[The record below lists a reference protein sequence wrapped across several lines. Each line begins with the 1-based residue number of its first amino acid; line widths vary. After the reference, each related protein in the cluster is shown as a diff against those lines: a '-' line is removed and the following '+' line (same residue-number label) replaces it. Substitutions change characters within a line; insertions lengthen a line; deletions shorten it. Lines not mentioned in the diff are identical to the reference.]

1 MSVHIYR
8 PCTKHAQKPC
18 EECMQCTECT
28 TQTIPQVL
36 KRHYFATYFSPIRVH
51 GIQKVVA
58 SIPISSTS
66 QPLAK
71 QGVVVFLDNAI
82 EVGCGAG
89 AIRELPAEEKRA
101 IFPPMRMLDTQEPIG
116 HPPDRVLPVQPRILS
131 GAHGC
136 LRPFPC
142 RRASGCGGCHWYFH
156 CVYACLC
163 HDLRHCLWASP
174 VKNPSSVWQLAAT

>member
-1 MSVHIYR
+1 MAFKRSSVRSRY
-8 PCTKHAQKPC
+8 P
-18 EECMQCTECT
+18 
-28 TQTIPQVL
+28 
-36 KRHYFATYFSPIRVH
+36 
-51 GIQKVVA
+51 
-58 SIPISSTS
+58 
-66 QPLAK
+66 PLHNPLQNK
-71 QGVVVFLDNAI
+71 GLWSFLDNAI

-116 HPPDRVLPVQPRILS
+116 RPPDRVLPVRPRILS

-142 RRASGCGGCHWYFH
+142 RRPSGCGGCHWYFH

-174 VKNPSSVWQLAAT
+174 GKNPHRYGSWRPCSWPSRVFSLVFCTSRPTTPSGRSAKSGRTALRSTEFIPFRPKKGNATG